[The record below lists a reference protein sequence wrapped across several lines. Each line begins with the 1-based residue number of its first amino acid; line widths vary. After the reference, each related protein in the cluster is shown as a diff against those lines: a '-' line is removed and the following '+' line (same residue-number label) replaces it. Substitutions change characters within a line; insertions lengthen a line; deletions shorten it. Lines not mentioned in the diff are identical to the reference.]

1 MKNKQEKKK
10 KGRVRKWLAG
20 ILAAVLIAGGLN
32 AGYNV
37 YRDVTAKP
45 KTDLKFVFVHG
56 LSGWGSYDT
65 INRFFPYWGLSGGS
79 IIRYL
84 NQEGYSSYAASVAP
98 TGSAWDR
105 ACELYAQ
112 LAGTVV
118 DYGKEHSERCHHE
131 RFGRDFSKEALLED
145 FDHSQIVLIG
155 HSFGGATVR
164 LFSELLVN
172 GSEAEQAA
180 TESGDLSPFFAPGNR
195 EQLFAMCLLAA
206 PSNGTTAYDM
216 HVDPTFDAAAIEI
229 PEKYLKSGGMVSK
242 GTKAKSD
249 GRIPQDYA
257 AFDMYIDNAMAMNET
272 ITTFDNVYYFAY
284 PCSVTMPDAQ
294 GVQVPDPTITEGM
307 FMKSAILMGHYSG
320 STAGGFVIDE
330 SWRSNDGLV
339 NEVSAKTPSSAPGKV
354 YSPEEALV
362 SGIWYEMPT
371 TVGDHMYFQGGMTKR
386 VNIRPFYLDMVQMI
400 SALKEQK

>member
-1 MKNKQEKKK
+1 MKEKTAGK
-10 KGRVRKWLAG
+10 RRILKWIAG
-20 ILAAVLIAGGLN
+20 ILAAVLIGTGLN
-32 AGYNV
+32 IGYNV

-45 KTDLKFVFVHG
+45 ASDLKFIFVHG

-65 INRFFPYWGLSGGS
+65 IDRFFPYWGLSGGS
-79 IIRYL
+79 VIRYL

-131 RFGRDFSKEALLED
+131 RFGRDFSGEPLIED
-145 FDHSQIVLIG
+145 FENSRIVLIG

-172 GSEAEQAA
+172 GSEAERDA
-180 TESGDLSPFFAPGNR
+180 TDPDDLSGFFRPGDKN
-195 EQLFAMCLLAA
+195 QIFAMCLLAA

-216 HVDPTFDAAAIEI
+216 HEDPAFDESAIEI
-229 PEKYLKSGGMVSK
+229 PEKYVKSGNMVSK
-242 GTKAKSD
+242 GTKAQSD
-249 GRIPQDYA
+249 GRIAEDYA
-257 AFDMYIDNAMAMNET
+257 AFDMHIDNAMALNET

-284 PCSVTMPDAQ
+284 PCSVTATRED
-294 GVQVPDPTITEGM
+294 GSEVPDPSITEGM
-307 FMKSAILMGHYSG
+307 FMKSAILMSRYTG
-320 STAGGFVIDE
+320 TTKGGIVIDE

-339 NEVSAKTPSSAPGKV
+339 NEVSAKTPSGAPGRAYCADEV
-354 YSPEEALV
+354 PV

-371 TVGDHMYFQGGMTKR
+371 TTGDHMYFQGGMTKT
-386 VNIRPFYLDMVQMI
+386 VKIRPFYLEMVQMI
-400 SALKEQK
+400 CALE